1 MCHEVFGED
10 IITIYNGAG
19 NRAAYHYVDV
29 EIYPIEVGQP
39 VTWYNDDYVEH
50 QLVISAED
58 GSILGNSGPIDLR
71 GSFSYEFNE
80 TGLFEYRSALYPAV
94 KGKVLVSDDMVV
106 MKSENLVS
114 GLDLQ
119 ISWTPA
125 NPSIGE
131 ETYIKSI
138 FIDNESQKNQEHVDY
153 SLSVTDSSGNV
164 LELQSDCH
172 ALNGLQVTRHVFD
185 KKDDFTL
192 SAEVHSVF
200 FIPSTSSV
208 ATFPLKTT
216 PEFGGLSVAVVALS
230 VAATFVAVVLQR
242 KVADKP

>member
-19 NRAAYHYVDV
+19 TRAAFHYVDV
-29 EIYPIEVGQP
+29 LVYPVEIGQP

-50 QLVISAED
+50 QLVISSED
-58 GSILGNSGPIDLR
+58 GSILVDSGPINLR
-71 GSFSYEFNE
+71 GSFSYTFNE
-80 TGLFEYRSALYPAV
+80 TGLYEYRSVLYPEV
-94 KGKVLVSDDMVV
+94 EGKVLVSDEMVV

-119 ISWTPA
+119 ISWMPA

-131 ETYIKSI
+131 ETYIKST
-138 FIDNESQKNQEHVDY
+138 FIDNKSQRNQEHVDY
-153 SLSVTDSSGNV
+153 SLSVTDSLGNV
-164 LELQSDCH
+164 LELQSDSH

-216 PEFGGLSVAVVALS
+216 PEFGALSVGILASL
-230 VAATFVAVVLQR
+230 VAATFAAAFLQR
-242 KVADKP
+242 NFAKP